1 MSIAE
6 HACLKYSGRVGRSA
20 AAKSF
25 DKQAIQ
31 LAVIAHI
38 RHAETKYDFFL
49 AKGYDR
55 FDARAA
61 VKDSV
66 DQILMQ
72 WRKID

>member
-1 MSIAE
+1 
-6 HACLKYSGRVGRSA
+6 
-20 AAKSF
+20 
-25 DKQAIQ
+25 

-38 RHAETKYDFFL
+38 RHAETKYDFLL

-66 DQILMQ
+66 DQILIK
-72 WRKID
+72 WKEID